1 MVDNRSFVQT
11 DETCVGMLFISDK
24 RLSKQILFVQGGIS
38 CISQFVLYSLP
49 INEEAGGT

>member
-1 MVDNRSFVQT
+1 MVDNCFFVQT
-11 DETCVGMLFISDK
+11 DETCVGIIFISDK

-38 CISQFVLYSLP
+38 CISQFVLSLP